1 MTTPRLILACAA
13 ALCVFNASNAFAQ
26 ASCTISTT
34 SVNFGNYNVFGG
46 SDTDSTGTITINC
59 NNMAHNISVT
69 LGKGASS
76 SYNPRTMKKGAESL
90 NYNLFRDAART
101 SVWGD
106 GGAPSLRQALA
117 RLVRLCCDMLVD
129 LSAGCDVCLNSQAHM
144 RTIAL
149 VPESWIESPQQDA
162 AQSDPV

>member
-1 MTTPRLILACAA
+1 VTTPRLILACAT
-13 ALCVFNASNAFAQ
+13 ALCLFSASNAFAQ

-46 SDTDSTGTITINC
+46 SDTDSTGTITLNC
-59 NNMAHNISVT
+59 NNLAHNISVT

-101 SVWGD
+101 SIWGD
-106 GGAPSLRQALA
+106 GSGGTSTYIDNNPPNSTNINLTVYGRVPAGQD
-117 RLVRLCCDMLVD
+117 V
-129 LSAGCDVCLNSQAHM
+129 SAGGYSDTV
-144 RTIAL
+144 
-149 VPESWIESPQQDA
+149 A
-162 AQSDPV
+162 AVINF